1 MDEACASDLSKSDLN
16 IFYLFSCFAVLFP
29 ICSLFVSL
37 VEKIE
42 QNNISCKKKAFSS
55 SSIYERNSILIQ

>member
-42 QNNISCKKKAFSS
+42 QK
-55 SSIYERNSILIQ
+55 